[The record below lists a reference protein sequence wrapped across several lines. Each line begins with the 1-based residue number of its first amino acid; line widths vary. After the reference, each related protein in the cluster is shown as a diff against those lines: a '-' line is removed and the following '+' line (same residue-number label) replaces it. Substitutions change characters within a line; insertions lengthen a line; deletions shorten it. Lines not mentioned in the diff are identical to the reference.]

1 MLQAVKNRIRS
12 LAERV
17 GIEIRRSSVYS
28 SQRLRYQ
35 KLFSTLDVDLVI
47 DVGANAG
54 QFGQLC
60 RLAGYTGEIISFEA
74 AGLAHAELEKTAV
87 GDQRWSVAERMA
99 LGAANG
105 EVEINIAANSYSSS
119 LLQMLDSHLNAA
131 PESKYVRTEKVQ
143 MKRLDDAIG
152 SSAGVRRIFLKMD
165 VQGYEAQVL
174 CGASGLLPQTVA
186 VQMEMSLIPLY
197 QGETLI
203 MGMCAEMARLGFTI
217 WDFDPVFRNSTTGRL
232 LEVDGIFVCE
242 GVTTAPQL
250 DES

>member
-35 KLFSTLDVDLVI
+35 KLFSTLDIGLVI

-60 RLAGYTGEIISFEA
+60 RLAGYSGEMISFEA
-74 AGLAHAELEKTAV
+74 AGLAHAELKKTVAA
-87 GDQRWSVAERMA
+87 DPRWSVAERMA
-99 LGAANG
+99 LGAVSG
-105 EVEINIAANSYSSS
+105 EAEINIAGNSYSSS
-119 LLQMLDSHLNAA
+119 LLPMLESHLNAA

-152 SSAGVRRIFLKMD
+152 ASAETRRIFLKMD

-174 CGASGLLPQTVA
+174 SGASGLLPQTVA
-186 VQMEMSLIPLY
+186 VQLEMSLIPLY
-197 QGETLI
+197 QGETLL
-203 MGMCAEMARLGFTI
+203 MGMCAEMARLGFGI
-217 WDFDPVFRNSTTGRL
+217 WDLDPVFRDSTTGRL
-232 LEVDGIFVCE
+232 LEVDGIFVR
-242 GVTTAPQL
+242 GAVTTVL
-250 DES
+250 